1 MQYTKEDIQQMD
13 RVKRLKL
20 INSVSGIKPAN
31 LIGTIDDKGKTN
43 LAIFSSVLHLGSE
56 PAVLGFIVRPIG
68 EVPRHTYENI
78 MSNGLYTINH
88 VHSSFIKE
96 AHYTSAKFDREES
109 EFSACN
115 LHEEFVTD
123 FKAPFVKESLLK
135 MGMKFLEAIPLAVN
149 GTILVIGEIQH
160 LLVAQEAFT
169 EDDDIN
175 LETIGGVGISG
186 LNTYYDLEKKNRYPF
201 ARLNEVPDFN

>member
-1 MQYTKEDIQQMD
+1 MQYTKEEIQQMD

-20 INSVSGIKPAN
+20 INSVSGVKPAN
-31 LIGTIDDKGKTN
+31 LIGTMDDMGRTN

-56 PAVLGFIVRPIG
+56 PAVLGFIVRPTG

-88 VHSSFIKE
+88 VHNSFIKR
-96 AHYTSAKFDREES
+96 AHYTSAKFDKEVS

-115 LHEEFVTD
+115 LQEEFLTD

-160 LLVAQEAFT
+160 LLVANEAFT
-169 EDDDIN
+169 KDDDID

-186 LNTYYDLEKKNRYPF
+186 LNTYYDLGKKNRYPF
-201 ARLNEVPDFN
+201 VRLSEVPDFN